1 MKKQPFWMKR
11 TAKNKNDMTRE
22 IVVDEI
28 QVHDDSRTMTLS
40 FASETPYERWFGPE
54 VLCVDETSMD
64 LQRFRD
70 GVGCLLFNHD
80 RDKVIGKI
88 ERAWVDNYRA
98 YADVTFDDDEFADVI
113 FNKVK
118 SGTLKGVSVGYRV
131 GEYTDVH
138 IDEDFAQ
145 GRIKGPCYVASKWQP
160 YEISIVSVPADT
172 TVGVNRSLNDFNV
185 VSIVQEEEISE
196 MGAKKKQNQNQINEV
211 GTDQQRQG
219 GALSVTP
226 VVGIDQQR
234 QGETPSVTPVAGTED
249 NARDAEIVVLRAIEE
264 ERARVSN
271 ISALCRH
278 FGVDATEYINN
289 GTSLSDAQRSVLAIV
304 NERNI
309 PTANIQMGEQEEDK
323 YRDAMSDAILLRGG
337 VQLENVAPGAQ
348 DLRGMRVRSMV
359 EEVLAREGVTN
370 VHRMGEE
377 ELLRAALTGT
387 SSLPGILSAAAN
399 KSMAKGYQAAQT
411 TFEQFTTV
419 GSNTDF
425 KEATRYRLSEA
436 GSLLEIK
443 ENGEFVQDEL
453 TEGSAKTKVLTYGR
467 GFSFTRQ
474 MIVNDD
480 LSALT
485 RIPSLYAAQ
494 AKRGINRLVYK
505 ALAEAK
511 FTAKDGNLA
520 GTGAALS
527 LATINEARQA
537 MRKQKNLRGEEFLN
551 ITPKYLIVPTNSEFL
566 ARQLLTSTSD
576 PNATHYGVTNPLKDS
591 LQIITDAELDAL
603 DTDAYYFLADQL
615 LMDTIEVTYLNGNQ
629 RPVIESQVAFDTL
642 GIRYR
647 IYMDYGVTVVDT
659 KGIYKNAGK

>member
-1 MKKQPFWMKR
+1 MKKQPFLMTR
-11 TAKNKNDMTRE
+11 TAKNKNDMFRE
-22 IVVDEI
+22 ISVGDVNFEG
-28 QVHDDSRTMTLS
+28 DSRKLTLS

-54 VLCVDETSMD
+54 VLCVDETAMNM
-64 LQRFRD
+64 QRFQD
-70 GVGCLLFNHD
+70 GLGCLLFNHD

-88 ERAWVDNYRA
+88 ERAWIEDNRA
-98 YADVTFDDDEFADVI
+98 YADVTFDDDEFADSI

-131 GEYTDVH
+131 GEYTEVR

-145 GRIKGPCYVASKWQP
+145 GRIKGPCYVASKWEP

-185 VSIVQEEEISE
+185 VSMVKEKEISE
-196 MGAKKKQNQNQINEV
+196 MEGNQNQINEV

-219 GALSVTP
+219 AMPNG
-226 VVGIDQQR
+226 
-234 QGETPSVTPVAGTED
+234 TPSATPVAGAEVPQD
-249 NARDAEIVVLRAIEE
+249 NARGAEAVLRAIEK

-271 ISALCRH
+271 ISELCRH
-278 FGVDATEYINN
+278 FGVDAAEYINN

-348 DLRGMRVRSMV
+348 DLRGMRMRSMI
-359 EEVLAREGVTN
+359 EEVLAREGVAN
-370 VHRMGEE
+370 LHRMGEE

-520 GTGAALS
+520 ATGAALS
-527 LATINEARQA
+527 LATIDEARQA

-551 ITPKYLIVPTNSEFL
+551 ITPKYLIVPTKSEFL

-576 PNATHYGVTNPLKDS
+576 PNATHYGVTNPLMGS

-603 DTDAYYFLADQL
+603 DTDAYYFLADQM

>member
-70 GVGCLLFNHD
+70 GVGCLLFNHG

-131 GEYTDVH
+131 GEYTEVR
-138 IDEDFAQ
+138 IDEGFAQ
-145 GRIKGPCYVASKWQP
+145 GRIKGPCYVASKWEP

-185 VSIVQEEEISE
+185 VSMIQEKEISE
-196 MGAKKKQNQNQINEV
+196 MGEEQNQINEV

-219 GALSVTP
+219 
-226 VVGIDQQR
+226 
-234 QGETPSVTPVAGTED
+234 ETPSVTPAASAEVPQD
-249 NARDAEIVVLRAIEE
+249 NARGAETVLRAIEE

-271 ISALCRH
+271 ISELCRH
-278 FGVDATEYINN
+278 FGVNATDYINN
-289 GTSLSDAQRSVLAIV
+289 GVSLAEAQRSVLAIV
-304 NERNI
+304 EERKV
-309 PTANIQMGEQEEDK
+309 PKANFEMGQQEEDK

-348 DLRGMRVRSMV
+348 ELRGMRVRSMF
-359 EEVLAREGVTN
+359 EEVLAREGVANT
-370 VHRMGEE
+370 HRMGEE

-520 GTGAALS
+520 GTGATLS

-576 PNATHYGVTNPLKDS
+576 PNATHYGVTNPLMGS

-603 DTDAYYFLADQL
+603 DTDAYYFLADQM

>member
-1 MKKQPFWMKR
+1 MKKQPFWMTR

-54 VLCVDETSMD
+54 VLCVDETAMNM
-64 LQRFRD
+64 QRFQD
-70 GVGCLLFNHD
+70 GLGCLLFNHD

-88 ERAWVDNYRA
+88 ERAWLEDNRA
-98 YADVTFDDDEFADVI
+98 YAEVTFDDDEFADSI

-138 IDEDFAQ
+138 IDESFAQ
-145 GRIKGPCYVASKWQP
+145 GRIKGPCYVASKWEP

-196 MGAKKKQNQNQINEV
+196 MGEKQNQNNEV
-211 GTDQQRQG
+211 GTDQQRH
-219 GALSVTP
+219 
-226 VVGIDQQR
+226 
-234 QGETPSVTPVAGTED
+234 GETPSATPVAGTEVPQD
-249 NARDAEIVVLRAIEE
+249 NARGAEEVTRAIEE

-271 ISALCRH
+271 ISELCRH
-278 FGVDATEYINN
+278 FGVNATDYINN
-289 GTSLSDAQRSVLAIV
+289 GVSLAEAQRSVLAIV
-304 NERNI
+304 EERKA
-309 PTANIQMGEQEEDK
+309 PKANLEMGQQEEDK

-348 DLRGMRVRSMV
+348 ELRGMRVRSMF
-359 EEVLAREGVTN
+359 EEVLAREGVANT
-370 VHRMGEE
+370 HRMGEE

-436 GSLLEIK
+436 GSLFEIK

-520 GTGAALS
+520 ATGAALS
-527 LATINEARQA
+527 LATIDEARQA

-551 ITPKYLIVPTNSEFL
+551 ITPKYLIVPTKSEFL

-576 PNATHYGVTNPLKDS
+576 PNATHYGVTNPLMGS

-603 DTDAYYFLADQL
+603 DTDAYYFLADQM

>member
-1 MKKQPFWMKR
+1 MKKQPFWMMR

-22 IVVDEI
+22 LVADEI

-54 VLCVDETSMD
+54 VLCVDETAMD
-64 LQRFRD
+64 MQRFHD

-88 ERAWVDNYRA
+88 ERAWIEDNRA
-98 YADVTFDDDEFADVI
+98 YADVTFDDDEFADSI

-131 GEYTDVH
+131 GEYTEVR

-145 GRIKGPCYVASKWQP
+145 GRIKGPCYVASKWEP

-185 VSIVQEEEISE
+185 VSMVKEKEISD
-196 MGAKKKQNQNQINEV
+196 MGENQNQINEV
-211 GTDQQRQG
+211 GN
-219 GALSVTP
+219 
-226 VVGIDQQR
+226 DQQR
-234 QGETPSVTPVAGTED
+234 QGEMPNGTSSATPVGAAEVPQD
-249 NARDAEIVVLRAIEE
+249 NARGAEAVLRAIEE

-271 ISALCRH
+271 ISELCRH
-278 FGVDATEYINN
+278 FGVDAAEYINN
-289 GTSLSDAQRSVLAIV
+289 GTSLSDAQRSVLDIV
-304 NERNI
+304 NKRNERNI
-309 PTANIQMGEQEEDK
+309 PTANIEMGEQEEDK

-348 DLRGMRVRSMV
+348 DLRGMRVRSMI
-359 EEVLAREGVTN
+359 EEVLAREGVAN

-467 GFSFTRQ
+467 SFSFTRQ

-511 FTAKDGNLA
+511 LTAKDGNLA

-527 LATINEARQA
+527 LATIDEARQA
-537 MRKQKNLRGEEFLN
+537 MRKQKNLRGVEFLN
-551 ITPKYLIVPTNSEFL
+551 ITPKYLIVPTKSEFL

-576 PNATHYGVTNPLKDS
+576 PNATHYGVTNPLMGS

-603 DTDAYYFLADQL
+603 DTDAYYFLADQM

-629 RPVIESQVAFDTL
+629 RPVIEPQVAFDTL

>member
-131 GEYTDVH
+131 GEYTEVR
-138 IDEDFAQ
+138 IDEGFAQ
-145 GRIKGPCYVASKWQP
+145 GRIKGPCYVASKWEP

-185 VSIVQEEEISE
+185 VSMIQEKEISE
-196 MGAKKKQNQNQINEV
+196 MGEEQNQINEV

-219 GALSVTP
+219 
-226 VVGIDQQR
+226 
-234 QGETPSVTPVAGTED
+234 ETPSVTPAASAEVPQD
-249 NARDAEIVVLRAIEE
+249 NARGAETVLRAIEE

-271 ISALCRH
+271 ISELCRH
-278 FGVDATEYINN
+278 FGVNATDYINN
-289 GTSLSDAQRSVLAIV
+289 GVSLAEAQRSVLAIV
-304 NERNI
+304 EERKV
-309 PTANIQMGEQEEDK
+309 PKANFEMGQQEEDK

-348 DLRGMRVRSMV
+348 ELRGMRVRSMF
-359 EEVLAREGVTN
+359 EEVLAREGVANT
-370 VHRMGEE
+370 HRMGEE

-399 KSMAKGYQAAQT
+399 KSMAKGYQVAQT

-520 GTGAALS
+520 ATGAALS
-527 LATINEARQA
+527 LATIDEARQA

-551 ITPKYLIVPTNSEFL
+551 ITPKYLIVPTKSEFL

-576 PNATHYGVTNPLKDS
+576 PNATHYGVTNPLMGS

-603 DTDAYYFLADQL
+603 DTDAYYFLADQM

>member
-1 MKKQPFWMKR
+1 MEKEPFWMMR
-11 TAKNKNDMTRE
+11 TAKNKNDMVRE
-22 IVVDEI
+22 LVVDEI
-28 QVHDDSRTMTLS
+28 KVHDDSRTMTLS

-54 VLCVDETSMD
+54 VLCVDETAMNM
-64 LQRFRD
+64 QRFQD
-70 GVGCLLFNHD
+70 GLGCLLFNHD

-88 ERAWVDNYRA
+88 ERAWLEDNRA
-98 YADVTFDDDEFADVI
+98 YADVTFDDDEFADSI

-131 GEYTDVH
+131 GEYTEVR
-138 IDEDFAQ
+138 IDEEYAE
-145 GRIKGPCYVASKWQP
+145 GRIKGPCYVASKWEP

-185 VSIVQEEEISE
+185 VSMIQEKEISE
-196 MGAKKKQNQNQINEV
+196 MGENQNQINEV

-219 GALSVTP
+219 EMPFA
-226 VVGIDQQR
+226 
-234 QGETPSVTPVAGTED
+234 TPVAGVVAGAEVPQD
-249 NARDAEIVVLRAIEE
+249 NARGAEAVLRAIEE

-271 ISALCRH
+271 ISELCRH

-348 DLRGMRVRSMV
+348 ELRGMRVRSMI

-505 ALAEAK
+505 ALSEAK

-520 GTGAALS
+520 VTGAELS
-527 LATINEARQA
+527 LATIDEARQA

-551 ITPKYLIVPTNSEFL
+551 ITPKYLIVPTKSEFL

-576 PNATHYGVTNPLKDS
+576 PNATHYGVTNPLMGS

-603 DTDAYYFLADQL
+603 DTDAYYFLADQM

>member
-64 LQRFRD
+64 LQRFHD

-88 ERAWVDNYRA
+88 ERAWVDDYRA

-196 MGAKKKQNQNQINEV
+196 MGAKKKQNQINEV
-211 GTDQQRQG
+211 GTDQQCQG
-219 GALSVTP
+219 EMLSVTS
-226 VVGIDQQR
+226 VV
-234 QGETPSVTPVAGTED
+234 GTED
-249 NARDAEIVVLRAIEE
+249 NARDAETVVLRAIEE

-271 ISALCRH
+271 ISELCRH
-278 FGVDATEYINN
+278 FGVNAADYINN
-289 GTSLSDAQRSVLAIV
+289 GTSLADAQRSVLAIV
-304 NERNI
+304 EERKA
-309 PTANIQMGEQEEDK
+309 PKANFEMGQQEEDK

-348 DLRGMRVRSMV
+348 ELCGMRVRSMF
-359 EEVLAREGVTN
+359 EEVLAREGVSNT
-370 VHRMGEE
+370 HRMGEE

-399 KSMAKGYQAAQT
+399 KSMAKGYQTAQT

-511 FTAKDGNLA
+511 FTDKDGNLA
-520 GTGAALS
+520 ATGAVLS
-527 LATINEARQA
+527 LATIDEARQA

-551 ITPKYLIVPTNSEFL
+551 ITPKYLIVPTKSEFL

-576 PNATHYGVTNPLKDS
+576 PNATHYGVTNPLMGS

-603 DTDAYYFLADQL
+603 DTDAYYFLADQM

>member
-131 GEYTDVH
+131 GEYTEVR
-138 IDEDFAQ
+138 IDEGFAQ
-145 GRIKGPCYVASKWQP
+145 GRIKGPCYVASKWEP

-185 VSIVQEEEISE
+185 VSMIQEKEISE
-196 MGAKKKQNQNQINEV
+196 MGEEQNQINEV

-219 GALSVTP
+219 
-226 VVGIDQQR
+226 
-234 QGETPSVTPVAGTED
+234 ETPSVTPAASAEVPQD
-249 NARDAEIVVLRAIEE
+249 NARGAETVLRAIEE

-271 ISALCRH
+271 ISELCRH
-278 FGVDATEYINN
+278 FGVNATDYINN
-289 GTSLSDAQRSVLAIV
+289 GVLAIV
-304 NERNI
+304 EERKV
-309 PTANIQMGEQEEDK
+309 PKANFEMGQQEEDK

-348 DLRGMRVRSMV
+348 ELRGMRVRSMF
-359 EEVLAREGVTN
+359 EEVLAREGVANT
-370 VHRMGEE
+370 HRMGEE

-480 LSALT
+480 LRALT

-494 AKRGINRLVYK
+494 AKRGINRSVYK

-520 GTGAALS
+520 ATGAALS
-527 LATINEARQA
+527 LATIDEARQA

-551 ITPKYLIVPTNSEFL
+551 ITPKYLIVPTKSEFL
-566 ARQLLTSTSD
+566 ARQFLTSTSD
-576 PNATHYGVTNPLKDS
+576 PNATHYGVTNPLMGS

-603 DTDAYYFLADQL
+603 DTDAYYFLADQM

>member
-1 MKKQPFWMKR
+1 MKKQPFWMTR

-54 VLCVDETSMD
+54 VLCVDETAMNM
-64 LQRFRD
+64 QRFQD
-70 GVGCLLFNHD
+70 GLGCLLFNHD

-88 ERAWVDNYRA
+88 ERAWLEDNRA
-98 YADVTFDDDEFADVI
+98 YAEVTFDDDEFADSI

-138 IDEDFAQ
+138 IDESFAQ
-145 GRIKGPCYVASKWQP
+145 GRIKGPCYVASKWEP

-196 MGAKKKQNQNQINEV
+196 MGEKQNQNNEV
-211 GTDQQRQG
+211 GTDQQRH
-219 GALSVTP
+219 
-226 VVGIDQQR
+226 
-234 QGETPSVTPVAGTED
+234 GETPSATPVAGTEVPQD
-249 NARDAEIVVLRAIEE
+249 NARGAEEVIRAIEE

-271 ISALCRH
+271 ISELCRH
-278 FGVDATEYINN
+278 FGVNATDYINN
-289 GTSLSDAQRSVLAIV
+289 GVSLAEAQRSVLAIV
-304 NERNI
+304 EERKA
-309 PTANIQMGEQEEDK
+309 PRANLEMGQQEEDK

-348 DLRGMRVRSMV
+348 ELRGMRVRSMF
-359 EEVLAREGVTN
+359 EEVLAREGVANT
-370 VHRMGEE
+370 HRMGEE

-436 GSLLEIK
+436 GSLFEIK

-520 GTGAALS
+520 ATGAALS
-527 LATINEARQA
+527 LATIDEARQA

-551 ITPKYLIVPTNSEFL
+551 ITPKYLIVPTKSEFL

-576 PNATHYGVTNPLKDS
+576 PNATHYGVTNPLMGS

-603 DTDAYYFLADQL
+603 DTDAYYFLADQM

>member
-1 MKKQPFWMKR
+1 MIPMKKEPFLMTR
-11 TAKNKNDMTRE
+11 TAKNKNDMFRE
-22 IVVDEI
+22 ISVGDVNFEG
-28 QVHDDSRTMTLS
+28 DSRTLTLS

-54 VLCVDETSMD
+54 VLCVDETAMNM
-64 LQRFRD
+64 QRFQD
-70 GVGCLLFNHD
+70 GLGCLLFNHD

-88 ERAWVDNYRA
+88 ERAWIEDNRA
-98 YADVTFDDDEFADVI
+98 YADVTFDDDEFADSI

-138 IDEDFAQ
+138 IDEGYAE
-145 GRIKGPCYVASKWQP
+145 GRIKGPCYVASKWEP

-185 VSIVQEEEISE
+185 VSMVKEKEISE
-196 MGAKKKQNQNQINEV
+196 MKGNQNQINEV

-219 GALSVTP
+219 EVPNG
-226 VVGIDQQR
+226 
-234 QGETPSVTPVAGTED
+234 TPSATPVAGAEVPQD
-249 NARDAEIVVLRAIEE
+249 NARGAEEVLRAIEE
-264 ERARVSN
+264 ERSRVSN
-271 ISALCRH
+271 ISELCRH
-278 FGVDATEYINN
+278 FGVNATDYINN
-289 GTSLSDAQRSVLAIV
+289 GTSLADAQRSVLAIV

-337 VQLENVAPGAQ
+337 IQLENVAPGAQ
-348 DLRGMRVRSMV
+348 ELRGMRVRSMI
-359 EEVLAREGVTN
+359 EEVLAREGVANT
-370 VHRMGEE
+370 HRMGEE

-520 GTGAALS
+520 TTGAALS
-527 LATINEARQA
+527 LATIDEARQA

-551 ITPKYLIVPTNSEFL
+551 ITPKYLIVPTKSEFL

-576 PNATHYGVTNPLKDS
+576 PNATHYGVTNPLMGS

-603 DTDAYYFLADQL
+603 DTDAYYFLADQM

-629 RPVIESQVAFDTL
+629 RPVIEHQVAFDTL

>member
-1 MKKQPFWMKR
+1 MIPMKKRPFLMTR
-11 TAKNKNDMTRE
+11 TAENKNDMFRE
-22 IVVDEI
+22 ISVGDVNFEG
-28 QVHDDSRTMTLS
+28 DSRTLTLS
-40 FASETPYERWFGPE
+40 FASETPYERWFGLE
-54 VLCVDETSMD
+54 VLCVDETAMNM
-64 LQRFRD
+64 QRFQD
-70 GVGCLLFNHD
+70 GLGCLLFNHD

-88 ERAWVDNYRA
+88 ERAWLENNRA
-98 YADVTFDDDEFADVI
+98 YADVTFDDDEFAEGV

-118 SGTLKGVSVGYRV
+118 SGTLRGVSVGYRV
-131 GEYTDVH
+131 GEYTEVR
-138 IDEDFAQ
+138 EDNKYAE
-145 GRIKGPCYVASKWQP
+145 GRIQGPCYVASKWEP
-160 YEISIVSVPADT
+160 YEISIVSVPADA
-172 TVGVNRSLNDFNV
+172 TVGVNRSLSDFNV
-185 VSIVQEEEISE
+185 VSMVQKKEISE
-196 MGAKKKQNQNQINEV
+196 MDENQNQINEV

-219 GALSVTP
+219 EMPNGTPSATP
-226 VVGIDQQR
+226 V
-234 QGETPSVTPVAGTED
+234 SGTEVPQD
-249 NARDAEIVVLRAIEE
+249 NARGAEAVLRAVEE

-271 ISALCRH
+271 ISELCRH

-309 PTANIQMGEQEEDK
+309 PTANIQMGDQEEDK

-348 DLRGMRVRSMV
+348 DLRGMRVRSMI
-359 EEVLAREGVTN
+359 EEVLAREGVAN

-467 GFSFTRQ
+467 AFSFTRQ

-511 FTAKDGNLA
+511 LTAKDGNLA
-520 GTGAALS
+520 DTGAALS
-527 LATINEARQA
+527 LATIDEARQA

-551 ITPKYLIVPTNSEFL
+551 ITPKYLIVPTKSEFL

-576 PNATHYGVTNPLKDS
+576 PNATHYGVTNPLMGS

-603 DTDAYYFLADQL
+603 DTDAYYFLADQM

-629 RPVIESQVAFDTL
+629 RPGIESQVAFDTL

>member
-1 MKKQPFWMKR
+1 MKKQPFWMTR

-54 VLCVDETSMD
+54 VLCVDETAMNM
-64 LQRFRD
+64 QRVQD
-70 GVGCLLFNHD
+70 GLGCLLFNHD

-88 ERAWVDNYRA
+88 ERAWLEDNRA
-98 YADVTFDDDEFADVI
+98 YAEVTFDDDEFADSI

-138 IDEDFAQ
+138 IDESFAQ
-145 GRIKGPCYVASKWQP
+145 GRIKGPCYVASKWEP

-196 MGAKKKQNQNQINEV
+196 MGEKQNQNNEV
-211 GTDQQRQG
+211 GTDQQRH
-219 GALSVTP
+219 
-226 VVGIDQQR
+226 
-234 QGETPSVTPVAGTED
+234 GETPSATPVAGTEVPQD
-249 NARDAEIVVLRAIEE
+249 NARGAEEVIRAIEE

-271 ISALCRH
+271 ISELCRH
-278 FGVDATEYINN
+278 FGVNATDYINN
-289 GTSLSDAQRSVLAIV
+289 GVSLAEAQRSVLAIV
-304 NERNI
+304 EERKA
-309 PTANIQMGEQEEDK
+309 PKANLEMGQQEEDK

-348 DLRGMRVRSMV
+348 ELRGMRVRSMF
-359 EEVLAREGVTN
+359 EEVLAREGVANT
-370 VHRMGEE
+370 HRMGEE

-436 GSLLEIK
+436 GSLFEIK

-511 FTAKDGNLA
+511 FTAKDGNVA
-520 GTGAALS
+520 ATGAALS
-527 LATINEARQA
+527 LATIDEARQA

-551 ITPKYLIVPTNSEFL
+551 ITPKYLIVPTKSEFL

-576 PNATHYGVTNPLKDS
+576 PNATHYGVTNPLMGS

-603 DTDAYYFLADQL
+603 DTDAYYFLADQM

>member
-1 MKKQPFWMKR
+1 MIPMKKQPFLMTR
-11 TAKNKNDMTRE
+11 TAKNKNDMFRE
-22 IVVDEI
+22 ISVGDVNFEG
-28 QVHDDSRTMTLS
+28 DSRTLTLS

-54 VLCVDETSMD
+54 VLCVDETAMNM
-64 LQRFRD
+64 QRFQD
-70 GVGCLLFNHD
+70 GLGCLLFNHD

-88 ERAWVDNYRA
+88 ERAWIEDNRA
-98 YADVTFDDDEFADVI
+98 YADVTFDDDEFADSI

-138 IDEDFAQ
+138 IDEGYAE
-145 GRIKGPCYVASKWQP
+145 GRIKGPCYVASKWEP
-160 YEISIVSVPADT
+160 YEISIVSVPADA

-185 VSIVQEEEISE
+185 VSMVKEKEISE
-196 MGAKKKQNQNQINEV
+196 MGEKQNQNQSNEV

-219 GALSVTP
+219 EMPNGTPSATP
-226 VVGIDQQR
+226 VVGAEVPQ
-234 QGETPSVTPVAGTED
+234 D
-249 NARDAEIVVLRAIEE
+249 NARGAEAVLRAIET

-271 ISALCRH
+271 ISELCRH
-278 FGVDATEYINN
+278 FGVDAAEYINN
-289 GTSLSDAQRSVLAIV
+289 GTSLADAQRSVLAIV

-348 DLRGMRVRSMV
+348 ELRGMRVRSMI
-359 EEVLAREGVTN
+359 EEVLAREGVANT
-370 VHRMGEE
+370 HRMGEE

-520 GTGAALS
+520 ATGAALS
-527 LATINEARQA
+527 LATIDEARQE

-551 ITPKYLIVPTNSEFL
+551 ITPKYLIVPTKSEFL

-576 PNATHYGVTNPLKDS
+576 PNATHYGVTNPLMGS

-603 DTDAYYFLADQL
+603 DTDAYYFLADQM

>member
-1 MKKQPFWMKR
+1 MKKQPFWMMR

-22 IVVDEI
+22 LVADEI

-54 VLCVDETSMD
+54 VLCVDETAMD
-64 LQRFRD
+64 MQRFHD

-88 ERAWVDNYRA
+88 ERAWIEDNRA
-98 YADVTFDDDEFADVI
+98 YADVTFDDDEFADSI

-131 GEYTDVH
+131 GEYTEVR
-138 IDEDFAQ
+138 IDEGFAQ
-145 GRIKGPCYVASKWQP
+145 GRIKGPCYVASKWEP

-185 VSIVQEEEISE
+185 VSMVKEKEISD
-196 MGAKKKQNQNQINEV
+196 MGENQNQINEV
-211 GTDQQRQG
+211 GN
-219 GALSVTP
+219 
-226 VVGIDQQR
+226 DQQR
-234 QGETPSVTPVAGTED
+234 QGEMPNGTSSATPVGAAEVPQD
-249 NARDAEIVVLRAIEE
+249 NARGAEAVLRAIEE

-278 FGVDATEYINN
+278 FGVDAAEYINN

-348 DLRGMRVRSMV
+348 ELRGMRVRSMF
-359 EEVLAREGVTN
+359 EEVLAREGEANT
-370 VHRMGEE
+370 HRMGEE

-520 GTGAALS
+520 ATGAALS
-527 LATINEARQA
+527 LATIDEARQA

-551 ITPKYLIVPTNSEFL
+551 ITPKYLIVPTKSEFL

-576 PNATHYGVTNPLKDS
+576 PNATHYGVTNPLMGS

-603 DTDAYYFLADQL
+603 DTDAYYFLADQM

>member
-11 TAKNKNDMTRE
+11 TAKNKNDMFRE
-22 IVVDEI
+22 ISVGDVNFEG
-28 QVHDDSRTMTLS
+28 DSRTLTLS
-40 FASETPYERWFGPE
+40 FASETPYERWFGTE
-54 VLCVDETSMD
+54 VLCVDETAMD
-64 LQRFRD
+64 MQRFHE
-70 GVGCLLFNHD
+70 GLGCLLFNHD

-88 ERAWVDNYRA
+88 ERAWLEDNRA
-98 YADVTFDDDEFADVI
+98 YADVTFDDDEFAEGV

-118 SGTLKGVSVGYRV
+118 SGTLRGVSVGYRV
-131 GEYTDVH
+131 GEYTEVRKDNKYA
-138 IDEDFAQ
+138 E
-145 GRIKGPCYVASKWQP
+145 GRIQGPCYVASKWEP
-160 YEISIVSVPADT
+160 YEISIVSVPADA

-185 VSIVQEEEISE
+185 VSMIQEKEISE
-196 MGAKKKQNQNQINEV
+196 MEGNQNQINEV

-219 GALSVTP
+219 EVPNG
-226 VVGIDQQR
+226 
-234 QGETPSVTPVAGTED
+234 TPSATPVAGAEVPQD
-249 NARDAEIVVLRAIEE
+249 NARGAEAVLRAIEE

-271 ISALCRH
+271 ISELCRH
-278 FGVDATEYINN
+278 FGVDAAEYINN

-348 DLRGMRVRSMV
+348 DLRGMRVRSMI
-359 EEVLAREGVTN
+359 EEVLAREGVPN

-399 KSMAKGYQAAQT
+399 KSMEKGYQAAQT
-411 TFEQFTTV
+411 TFEQFTAV

-467 GFSFTRQ
+467 SFSFTRQ
-474 MIVNDD
+474 MLVNDD
-480 LSALT
+480 LGALT

-511 FTAKDGNLA
+511 LTAKDGNLA
-520 GTGAALS
+520 ATGAALS

-576 PNATHYGVTNPLKDS
+576 PNATHYGVTNPLMGS

-603 DTDAYYFLADQL
+603 DTDAYYFLADQML
-615 LMDTIEVTYLNGNQ
+615 LNTIEVTYLNGNQ

>member
-1 MKKQPFWMKR
+1 MIPMKKQPFLMTR
-11 TAKNKNDMTRE
+11 TAKNKNDMFRE
-22 IVVDEI
+22 ISLGDVNFEG
-28 QVHDDSRTMTLS
+28 DSRKLTLS
-40 FASETPYERWFGPE
+40 FASETPYERWFSPE
-54 VLCVDETSMD
+54 VLCVDETAMNM
-64 LQRFRD
+64 QRFQD
-70 GVGCLLFNHD
+70 GLGCLLFNHD

-88 ERAWVDNYRA
+88 ERAWIEDNRA
-98 YADVTFDDDEFADVI
+98 YADVTFDDDEFADSI

-131 GEYTDVH
+131 GEYTEVR

-145 GRIKGPCYVASKWQP
+145 GRIKGPCYVASKWEP

-185 VSIVQEEEISE
+185 VSMVKEKEISE
-196 MGAKKKQNQNQINEV
+196 MEGNQNQINEV

-219 GALSVTP
+219 AMPNG
-226 VVGIDQQR
+226 
-234 QGETPSVTPVAGTED
+234 TPSATPVAGAEVPQD
-249 NARDAEIVVLRAIEE
+249 NARGAEAVLRAIEK

-271 ISALCRH
+271 ISELCRH
-278 FGVDATEYINN
+278 FGVDAAEYINN

-348 DLRGMRVRSMV
+348 DLRGMRMRSMI
-359 EEVLAREGVTN
+359 EEVLAREGVAN

-520 GTGAALS
+520 ATGAALS
-527 LATINEARQA
+527 LATIDEARQA

-551 ITPKYLIVPTNSEFL
+551 ITPKYLIVPTKSEFL

-576 PNATHYGVTNPLKDS
+576 PNATHYGVTNPLMGS

-603 DTDAYYFLADQL
+603 DTDAYYFLADQM

>member
-1 MKKQPFWMKR
+1 MKKQPFWMTR

-54 VLCVDETSMD
+54 VLCVDETAMNM
-64 LQRFRD
+64 QRFQD
-70 GVGCLLFNHD
+70 GLGCLLFNHD

-88 ERAWVDNYRA
+88 ERAWLEDNRA
-98 YADVTFDDDEFADVI
+98 YAEVTFDDDEFADSI

-138 IDEDFAQ
+138 IEESFAQ
-145 GRIKGPCYVASKWQP
+145 GRIKGPCYVASKWEP

-196 MGAKKKQNQNQINEV
+196 MGEKQNQNNEV
-211 GTDQQRQG
+211 GTDQQRH
-219 GALSVTP
+219 
-226 VVGIDQQR
+226 
-234 QGETPSVTPVAGTED
+234 GETPSATPVAGTEVPQD
-249 NARDAEIVVLRAIEE
+249 NARGAEEVIRAIEE

-271 ISALCRH
+271 ISELCRH
-278 FGVDATEYINN
+278 FGVNATDYINN
-289 GTSLSDAQRSVLAIV
+289 GVSLAEAQRSVLAIV
-304 NERNI
+304 EERKA
-309 PTANIQMGEQEEDK
+309 PKANLEMGQQEEDK

-348 DLRGMRVRSMV
+348 ELRGMRVRSMF
-359 EEVLAREGVTN
+359 EEVLAREGVANT
-370 VHRMGEE
+370 HRMGEE

-436 GSLLEIK
+436 GSLFEIK

-520 GTGAALS
+520 ATGAALS
-527 LATINEARQA
+527 LATIDEARQA

-551 ITPKYLIVPTNSEFL
+551 ITPKYLIVPTKSEFL

-576 PNATHYGVTNPLKDS
+576 PNATHYGVTNPLMGS

-603 DTDAYYFLADQL
+603 DTDAYYFLADQM

>member
-1 MKKQPFWMKR
+1 MKKQPFLMTR
-11 TAKNKNDMTRE
+11 TAKNKNDMFRE
-22 IVVDEI
+22 ISLGDVNFEG
-28 QVHDDSRTMTLS
+28 DSRKLTLS
-40 FASETPYERWFGPE
+40 FASETPYERWFSPE
-54 VLCVDETSMD
+54 VLCVDETAMNM
-64 LQRFRD
+64 QRFQD
-70 GVGCLLFNHD
+70 GLGCLLFNHD

-88 ERAWVDNYRA
+88 ERAWIEDNRA
-98 YADVTFDDDEFADVI
+98 YADVTFDDDEFADSI

-131 GEYTDVH
+131 GEYTEVR

-145 GRIKGPCYVASKWQP
+145 GRIKGPCYVASKWEP

-185 VSIVQEEEISE
+185 VSMVKEKEISE
-196 MGAKKKQNQNQINEV
+196 MEGNQNQINEV

-219 GALSVTP
+219 AMPNG
-226 VVGIDQQR
+226 
-234 QGETPSVTPVAGTED
+234 TPSATPVAGAEVPQD
-249 NARDAEIVVLRAIEE
+249 NARGAEAVLRAIEK

-271 ISALCRH
+271 ISELCRH
-278 FGVDATEYINN
+278 FGVDAAEYINN

-348 DLRGMRVRSMV
+348 DLRGMRMRSMI
-359 EEVLAREGVTN
+359 EEVLAREGVAN

-520 GTGAALS
+520 ATGAALS
-527 LATINEARQA
+527 LATIDEARQA

-551 ITPKYLIVPTNSEFL
+551 ITPKYLIVPTKSEFL

-576 PNATHYGVTNPLKDS
+576 PNATHYGVTNPLMGS

-603 DTDAYYFLADQL
+603 DTDAYYFLADQM

>member
-1 MKKQPFWMKR
+1 MEKEPFWMMR
-11 TAKNKNDMTRE
+11 TAKNKNDMVRE
-22 IVVDEI
+22 LVVDEI
-28 QVHDDSRTMTLS
+28 TVHDDSRTMTLS

-54 VLCVDETSMD
+54 VLCVDETAMNM
-64 LQRFRD
+64 QRFQD
-70 GVGCLLFNHD
+70 GLGCLLFNHD

-88 ERAWVDNYRA
+88 ERAWLEDNRA
-98 YADVTFDDDEFADVI
+98 YADVTFDDDEFADSI

-131 GEYTDVH
+131 GEYTEVR

-145 GRIKGPCYVASKWQP
+145 GRIKGPCYVASKWEP

-185 VSIVQEEEISE
+185 VSMVQEKEISE
-196 MGAKKKQNQNQINEV
+196 MEGNQNQINEV

-219 GALSVTP
+219 
-226 VVGIDQQR
+226 
-234 QGETPSVTPVAGTED
+234 EMPSATPVAGAVSGTEVPQD
-249 NARDAEIVVLRAIEE
+249 NARGAEAVLRAIEE

-271 ISALCRH
+271 ISELCRH
-278 FGVDATEYINN
+278 FGVDATEYINK

-309 PTANIQMGEQEEDK
+309 PTANIQMGEHEEDK

-348 DLRGMRVRSMV
+348 DLRGMRVRSMI
-359 EEVLAREGVTN
+359 EEVLAREGVAN

-505 ALAEAK
+505 ALSEAK

-520 GTGAALS
+520 VTGAELS
-527 LATINEARQA
+527 LATIDEARQA

-551 ITPKYLIVPTNSEFL
+551 ITPKYLIVPTKSEFL

-576 PNATHYGVTNPLKDS
+576 PNATHYGVTNPLMGS

-603 DTDAYYFLADQL
+603 DTDAYYFLTDQM

>member
-1 MKKQPFWMKR
+1 MIPMKKRPFLMTR
-11 TAKNKNDMTRE
+11 TAKNKNDMFRE
-22 IVVDEI
+22 ISVGDVNFEG
-28 QVHDDSRTMTLS
+28 DSRTLTLS
-40 FASETPYERWFGPE
+40 FASETPYKRWFGPE
-54 VLCVDETSMD
+54 VLCVDETAMNM
-64 LQRFRD
+64 QRFQD
-70 GVGCLLFNHD
+70 GLGCLLFNHD

-88 ERAWVDNYRA
+88 ERAWIENNRA
-98 YADVTFDDDEFADVI
+98 YADVTFDDDEFADSI

-131 GEYTDVH
+131 GEYTEVR
-138 IDEDFAQ
+138 IDEGYAE
-145 GRIKGPCYVASKWQP
+145 GRIKGPCYVASKWEP

-185 VSIVQEEEISE
+185 VSMVQEKEISE
-196 MGAKKKQNQNQINEV
+196 MDENQNQINEV
-211 GTDQQRQG
+211 GN
-219 GALSVTP
+219 
-226 VVGIDQQR
+226 DQQR
-234 QGETPSVTPVAGTED
+234 QGEMPNGTASATPVAGTEVPQD
-249 NARDAEIVVLRAIEE
+249 NARGAEAVLRAIEE

-271 ISALCRH
+271 ISELCRH

-309 PTANIQMGEQEEDK
+309 PTANIQMGDQEEDK

-348 DLRGMRVRSMV
+348 DLRGMRVRSMI
-359 EEVLAREGVTN
+359 EEVLEREGVAN

-485 RIPSLYAAQ
+485 RIPSLNAAQ

-511 FTAKDGNLA
+511 LTAKDGNLA

-527 LATINEARQA
+527 LATIDEARQA

-551 ITPKYLIVPTNSEFL
+551 ITPKYLIVPTKSEFL

-576 PNATHYGVTNPLKDS
+576 PNATHYGVTNPLMGS

-603 DTDAYYFLADQL
+603 DTDAYYFLADQM

-629 RPVIESQVAFDTL
+629 RPVIESQIAFDTL

>member
-1 MKKQPFWMKR
+1 MKKQPFWMTR

-88 ERAWVDNYRA
+88 ERVWVDNYRA

-131 GEYTDVH
+131 GEYTEVR
-138 IDEDFAQ
+138 IDEGFAQ
-145 GRIKGPCYVASKWQP
+145 GRIKGPCYVASKWEP

-185 VSIVQEEEISE
+185 VSMIQEKEISE
-196 MGAKKKQNQNQINEV
+196 MGEEQNQINEV

-219 GALSVTP
+219 
-226 VVGIDQQR
+226 
-234 QGETPSVTPVAGTED
+234 ETPSVTPAASAEVPQD
-249 NARDAEIVVLRAIEE
+249 NARGAETVLRAIEE

-271 ISALCRH
+271 ISELCRH
-278 FGVDATEYINN
+278 FGVNATDYINN
-289 GTSLSDAQRSVLAIV
+289 GVSLAEAQRSVLAIV
-304 NERNI
+304 EERKV
-309 PTANIQMGEQEEDK
+309 PKANFEMGQQEEDK

-348 DLRGMRVRSMV
+348 ELRGMRVRSMF
-359 EEVLAREGVTN
+359 EEVLAREGVANT
-370 VHRMGEE
+370 HRMGEE

-436 GSLLEIK
+436 GSLFEIK

-520 GTGAALS
+520 ATGAALS
-527 LATINEARQA
+527 LATVNEARQA

-551 ITPKYLIVPTNSEFL
+551 ITPKYLIVPTKSEFL

-576 PNATHYGVTNPLKDS
+576 PNATHYGVTNPLMGS

-603 DTDAYYFLADQL
+603 DTDAYYFLADQM

>member
-98 YADVTFDDDEFADVI
+98 YADATFDDDEFADVI

-219 GALSVTP
+219 EALSVTP

-271 ISALCRH
+271 ISELCRH
-278 FGVDATEYINN
+278 FGVNATDYINN
-289 GTSLSDAQRSVLAIV
+289 GVSLAEAQRSVLAIV
-304 NERNI
+304 EERKV
-309 PTANIQMGEQEEDK
+309 PKANFEMGQQEEDK

-348 DLRGMRVRSMV
+348 ELRGMRVRSMF
-359 EEVLAREGVTN
+359 EEVLAREGVANT
-370 VHRMGEE
+370 HRMGEE

-520 GTGAALS
+520 ATGAALS
-527 LATINEARQA
+527 LATIDEARQA

-551 ITPKYLIVPTNSEFL
+551 ITPKYLIVPTKSEFL

-576 PNATHYGVTNPLKDS
+576 PNATHYGVTNPLMGS

-603 DTDAYYFLADQL
+603 DTDAYYFLSDQM

>member
-1 MKKQPFWMKR
+1 MIPMKKQPFLMTR
-11 TAKNKNDMTRE
+11 TAKNKNDMFRE
-22 IVVDEI
+22 ISVGDVNFEG
-28 QVHDDSRTMTLS
+28 DSRKLTLS

-54 VLCVDETSMD
+54 VLCVDETAMNM
-64 LQRFRD
+64 QRFQD
-70 GVGCLLFNHD
+70 GLGCLLFNHD

-88 ERAWVDNYRA
+88 ERAWIEDNRA
-98 YADVTFDDDEFADVI
+98 YADVTFDDDEFADSI

-131 GEYTDVH
+131 GEYTEVR

-145 GRIKGPCYVASKWQP
+145 GRIKGPCYVASKWEP

-185 VSIVQEEEISE
+185 VSMVKEKEISE
-196 MGAKKKQNQNQINEV
+196 MEGNQNQINEV

-219 GALSVTP
+219 AMPNG
-226 VVGIDQQR
+226 
-234 QGETPSVTPVAGTED
+234 TPSATPVAGAEVPQD
-249 NARDAEIVVLRAIEE
+249 NARGAEAVLRAIEK

-271 ISALCRH
+271 ISELCRH
-278 FGVDATEYINN
+278 FGVDAAEYINN

-348 DLRGMRVRSMV
+348 DLRGMRMRSMI
-359 EEVLAREGVTN
+359 EEVLAREGVAN

-520 GTGAALS
+520 ATGAALS
-527 LATINEARQA
+527 LATIDEARQA

-551 ITPKYLIVPTNSEFL
+551 ITPKYLIVPTKSEFL

-576 PNATHYGVTNPLKDS
+576 PNATHYGVTNPLMGS

-603 DTDAYYFLADQL
+603 DTDAYYFLADQM

>member
-1 MKKQPFWMKR
+1 MKKQPFWMTR
-11 TAKNKNDMTRE
+11 TAKNKNDMVRE

-54 VLCVDETSMD
+54 VLCVDETAMD
-64 LQRFRD
+64 MQRFHD

-88 ERAWVDNYRA
+88 ERVWLEDNRA
-98 YADVTFDDDEFADVI
+98 YADVTFDEDEFADSI

-131 GEYTDVH
+131 GEYTEVR
-138 IDEDFAQ
+138 IDEGYAQ
-145 GRIKGPCYVASKWQP
+145 GRIKGPCYVASKWEP
-160 YEISIVSVPADT
+160 YEISIVSVPADA

-185 VSIVQEEEISE
+185 VSMVKEKEISE
-196 MGAKKKQNQNQINEV
+196 MGEKQNQNQSNEV

-219 GALSVTP
+219 EMPNGTPSATP
-226 VVGIDQQR
+226 VVGAEVPQ
-234 QGETPSVTPVAGTED
+234 D
-249 NARDAEIVVLRAIEE
+249 NARGAEAVLRAIET

-271 ISALCRH
+271 ISELCRH
-278 FGVDATEYINN
+278 FGVDAAEYINN
-289 GTSLSDAQRSVLAIV
+289 GTSLADAQRSVLAIV

-348 DLRGMRVRSMV
+348 DLRGMRVRSMI
-359 EEVLAREGVTN
+359 EEVLAREGVAN

-520 GTGAALS
+520 ATGAALS
-527 LATINEARQA
+527 LATIDEARQA

-551 ITPKYLIVPTNSEFL
+551 IIPKYLIVPTKSEFL

-576 PNATHYGVTNPLKDS
+576 PNATHYGITNPLMGS

-603 DTDAYYFLADQL
+603 DTDAYYFLADQM

>member
-1 MKKQPFWMKR
+1 MKKQPFWMTR

-54 VLCVDETSMD
+54 VLCVDETAMNM
-64 LQRFRD
+64 QRFQD
-70 GVGCLLFNHD
+70 GLGCLLFNHD

-88 ERAWVDNYRA
+88 ERAWLEDNRA
-98 YADVTFDDDEFADVI
+98 YAEVTFDDDEFADSI

-131 GEYTDVH
+131 GEYTEVR
-138 IDEDFAQ
+138 IDEGFAQ
-145 GRIKGPCYVASKWQP
+145 GRIKGPCYVASKWEP

-185 VSIVQEEEISE
+185 VSMIQEKEISE
-196 MGAKKKQNQNQINEV
+196 MGEEQNQINEV

-219 GALSVTP
+219 
-226 VVGIDQQR
+226 
-234 QGETPSVTPVAGTED
+234 ETPSVTPAASAEVPQD
-249 NARDAEIVVLRAIEE
+249 NARGAETVLRAIEE

-271 ISALCRH
+271 ISELCRH
-278 FGVDATEYINN
+278 FGVNATDYINN
-289 GTSLSDAQRSVLAIV
+289 GVSLAEAQRSVLAIV
-304 NERNI
+304 EERKV
-309 PTANIQMGEQEEDK
+309 PKANFEMGQQEEDK

-348 DLRGMRVRSMV
+348 ELRGMRVRSMF
-359 EEVLAREGVTN
+359 EEVLAREGVANT
-370 VHRMGEE
+370 HRMGEE

-520 GTGAALS
+520 ATGAALS
-527 LATINEARQA
+527 LATIDEARQA

-551 ITPKYLIVPTNSEFL
+551 ITPKYLIVPTKSEFL

-576 PNATHYGVTNPLKDS
+576 PNATHYGVTNPLMGS

-603 DTDAYYFLADQL
+603 DTDAYYFLADQM

>member
-1 MKKQPFWMKR
+1 MKKQLFWMTR
-11 TAKNKNDMTRE
+11 TAQNKNDMFRE
-22 IVVDEI
+22 ISVGDVNFEG
-28 QVHDDSRTMTLS
+28 DSRKLTLS

-54 VLCVDETSMD
+54 VLCVDETAMNM
-64 LQRFRD
+64 QRFQD
-70 GVGCLLFNHD
+70 GLGCLLFNHD

-88 ERAWVDNYRA
+88 ERAWLENNRA
-98 YADVTFDDDEFADVI
+98 YADVTFDDDEFADSI

-131 GEYTDVH
+131 GEYTDVR
-138 IDEDFAQ
+138 IDEGYAE
-145 GRIKGPCYVASKWQP
+145 GRIKGPCYVASKWEP

-185 VSIVQEEEISE
+185 VSRIQEKEISE
-196 MGAKKKQNQNQINEV
+196 MERNQNQINEV
-211 GTDQQRQG
+211 GN
-219 GALSVTP
+219 
-226 VVGIDQQR
+226 DQQR
-234 QGETPSVTPVAGTED
+234 QGEMPNGAPSATPVAGTEVPQD
-249 NARDAEIVVLRAIEE
+249 NARGAEVVLRAIEA

-271 ISALCRH
+271 ISELCRH

-309 PTANIQMGEQEEDK
+309 PTANIEMGEQEEDK

-348 DLRGMRVRSMV
+348 DLRGMRVRSMI
-359 EEVLAREGVTN
+359 EEVLAREGVAN

-603 DTDAYYFLADQL
+603 DTDAYYFLADQM

>member
-1 MKKQPFWMKR
+1 MIPMKKQPFLMTR
-11 TAKNKNDMTRE
+11 TAKNKNDMFRE
-22 IVVDEI
+22 IFVGDVNFEG
-28 QVHDDSRTMTLS
+28 DSRKLTLS

-54 VLCVDETSMD
+54 VLCVDETAMNM
-64 LQRFRD
+64 QRFQD
-70 GVGCLLFNHD
+70 GLGCLLFNHD

-88 ERAWVDNYRA
+88 ERAWIEDNRA
-98 YADVTFDDDEFADVI
+98 YADVTFDDDEFADSI

-131 GEYTDVH
+131 GEYTEVR

-145 GRIKGPCYVASKWQP
+145 GRIKGPCYVASKWEP

-185 VSIVQEEEISE
+185 VSMVKEKEISE
-196 MGAKKKQNQNQINEV
+196 MEGNQNQINEV

-219 GALSVTP
+219 AMPNG
-226 VVGIDQQR
+226 
-234 QGETPSVTPVAGTED
+234 TPSATPVAGAEVPQD
-249 NARDAEIVVLRAIEE
+249 NARGAEAVLRAIEK

-271 ISALCRH
+271 ISELCRH
-278 FGVDATEYINN
+278 FGVDAAEYINN

-348 DLRGMRVRSMV
+348 DLRGMRMRSMI
-359 EEVLAREGVTN
+359 EEVLAREGVAN

-520 GTGAALS
+520 ATGAALS
-527 LATINEARQA
+527 LATIDEARQA

-551 ITPKYLIVPTNSEFL
+551 ITPKYLIVPTKSEFL

-576 PNATHYGVTNPLKDS
+576 PNATHYGVTNPLMGS

-603 DTDAYYFLADQL
+603 DTDAYYFLADQM

>member
-1 MKKQPFWMKR
+1 MIPMKKQPFLMTR
-11 TAKNKNDMTRE
+11 TAKNKNDMFRE
-22 IVVDEI
+22 ISVGDVNFEG
-28 QVHDDSRTMTLS
+28 DSRTLTLS

-54 VLCVDETSMD
+54 VLCVDETAMNM
-64 LQRFRD
+64 QRFQD
-70 GVGCLLFNHD
+70 GLGCLLFNHD

-88 ERAWVDNYRA
+88 ERAWIEDNRA
-98 YADVTFDDDEFADVI
+98 YADVTFDDDEFADSI

-138 IDEDFAQ
+138 IDEGYAE
-145 GRIKGPCYVASKWQP
+145 GRIKGPCYVASKWEP

-185 VSIVQEEEISE
+185 VSMVKEKEISE
-196 MGAKKKQNQNQINEV
+196 MKGNQNQINEV
-211 GTDQQRQG
+211 GTDK
-219 GALSVTP
+219 
-226 VVGIDQQR
+226 QR
-234 QGETPSVTPVAGTED
+234 QGEVPNGTPSATPVAGAEVPQD
-249 NARDAEIVVLRAIEE
+249 NARGAEEVLRAIEE
-264 ERARVSN
+264 ERSRVSN
-271 ISALCRH
+271 ISELCRH
-278 FGVDATEYINN
+278 FGVNATDYINN
-289 GTSLSDAQRSVLAIV
+289 GTSLADAQRSVLAIV

-348 DLRGMRVRSMV
+348 ELRGMRVRSMI
-359 EEVLAREGVTN
+359 EEVLAREGVANT
-370 VHRMGEE
+370 HRMGEE

-520 GTGAALS
+520 ATGAALS
-527 LATINEARQA
+527 LATIDEARQE

-551 ITPKYLIVPTNSEFL
+551 ITPKYLIVPTKSEFL

-576 PNATHYGVTNPLKDS
+576 PNATHYGVTNPLMGS

-603 DTDAYYFLADQL
+603 DTDAYYFLADQM

>member
-40 FASETPYERWFGPE
+40 FASETPYERGFGPE

-131 GEYTDVH
+131 GEYTEVR
-138 IDEDFAQ
+138 IDEGFAQ
-145 GRIKGPCYVASKWQP
+145 GRIKGPCYVASKWEP

-185 VSIVQEEEISE
+185 VSMIQEKEISE
-196 MGAKKKQNQNQINEV
+196 MGEEQNQINEV

-219 GALSVTP
+219 
-226 VVGIDQQR
+226 
-234 QGETPSVTPVAGTED
+234 ETPSVTPAASAEVPQD
-249 NARDAEIVVLRAIEE
+249 NARGAETVLRAIEE

-271 ISALCRH
+271 ISELCRH
-278 FGVDATEYINN
+278 FGVNATDYINN
-289 GTSLSDAQRSVLAIV
+289 GVSLAEAQRSVLAIV
-304 NERNI
+304 EERKV
-309 PTANIQMGEQEEDK
+309 PKANFEMGQQEEDK

-348 DLRGMRVRSMV
+348 ELRGMRVRSMF
-359 EEVLAREGVTN
+359 EEVLAREGVANT
-370 VHRMGEE
+370 HRMGEE

-520 GTGAALS
+520 ATGAALS
-527 LATINEARQA
+527 LATIDEARQA

-551 ITPKYLIVPTNSEFL
+551 ITPKYLIVPTKSEFL

-576 PNATHYGVTNPLKDS
+576 PNATHYGVTNPLMGS

-603 DTDAYYFLADQL
+603 DTDAYYFLADQM

>member
-1 MKKQPFWMKR
+1 MKKQPFWMMR

-22 IVVDEI
+22 LVADEI

-54 VLCVDETSMD
+54 VLCVDETAMD
-64 LQRFRD
+64 MQRFHD

-88 ERAWVDNYRA
+88 ERAWIEDSRA
-98 YADVTFDDDEFADVI
+98 YADVTFDDDEFADSI

-131 GEYTDVH
+131 GEYTEVR
-138 IDEDFAQ
+138 IDEGFAQ
-145 GRIKGPCYVASKWQP
+145 GRIKGPCYVASKWEP

-185 VSIVQEEEISE
+185 VSMVKEKEISD
-196 MGAKKKQNQNQINEV
+196 MGENQNQINEV
-211 GTDQQRQG
+211 GN
-219 GALSVTP
+219 
-226 VVGIDQQR
+226 DQQR
-234 QGETPSVTPVAGTED
+234 QGEMPNGTSSATPVGAAEVPQD
-249 NARDAEIVVLRAIEE
+249 NARGAEAVLRAIEE

-271 ISALCRH
+271 ISELCRH
-278 FGVDATEYINN
+278 FGVDAAEYINN
-289 GTSLSDAQRSVLAIV
+289 GTSLSDAQRSVLDIV
-304 NERNI
+304 NKRNERNI
-309 PTANIQMGEQEEDK
+309 PTANIEMGEQEEDK
-323 YRDAMSDAILLRGG
+323 YREAMSDAILLRGG

-348 DLRGMRVRSMV
+348 DLRGMRVRSMI
-359 EEVLAREGVTN
+359 EEVLAREGVAN

-467 GFSFTRQ
+467 SFSFTRQ

-511 FTAKDGNLA
+511 LTAKDGNLA
-520 GTGAALS
+520 ATGAELS

-551 ITPKYLIVPTNSEFL
+551 ITPKYLIVPTKSEFL

-576 PNATHYGVTNPLKDS
+576 PNATHYGVTNPLMGS
-591 LQIITDAELDAL
+591 LQIITDAELDAF
-603 DTDAYYFLADQL
+603 DTDAYYFLADQM

-629 RPVIESQVAFDTL
+629 RPVIDSQVAFDTL
-642 GIRYR
+642 GVRYR
-647 IYMDYGVTVVDT
+647 IYIDYGVAVVDT

>member
-11 TAKNKNDMTRE
+11 TAQNKNDMIRE
-22 IVVDEI
+22 LVVDEI
-28 QVHDDSRTMTLS
+28 QVHDDSRTVTLS

-54 VLCVDETSMD
+54 VLCVDETAMNM
-64 LQRFRD
+64 QRFQD
-70 GVGCLLFNHD
+70 GLGCLLFNHD

-88 ERAWVDNYRA
+88 ERVWLEDNRA
-98 YADVTFDDDEFADVI
+98 YADVTFDDDEFADSI

-138 IDEDFAQ
+138 IDEVYAE
-145 GRIKGPCYVASKWQP
+145 GRIKGPCYVASKWEP

-185 VSIVQEEEISE
+185 VSMVKEKEISE
-196 MGAKKKQNQNQINEV
+196 MKGKPIQFNGV
-211 GTDQQRQG
+211 DTDQQRQEEMPNGTPSATPVG
-219 GALSVTP
+219 GAEVP
-226 VVGIDQQR
+226 Q
-234 QGETPSVTPVAGTED
+234 D
-249 NARDAEIVVLRAIEE
+249 NARGAEEVLRAIEE
-264 ERARVSN
+264 ERSRVSN
-271 ISALCRH
+271 ISELCRH
-278 FGVDATEYINN
+278 FGVNATDYINK
-289 GTSLSDAQRSVLAIV
+289 GTSLADAQRSVLAIV

-309 PTANIQMGEQEEDK
+309 PTANIEMGEQEEDK

-348 DLRGMRVRSMV
+348 DLRGMRVRSMF
-359 EEVLAREGVTN
+359 EEVLAREGVANT
-370 VHRMGEE
+370 HRMGEE

>member
-1 MKKQPFWMKR
+1 MKKQPFWMMR
-11 TAKNKNDMTRE
+11 TAKNKNDMVRE
-22 IVVDEI
+22 LVVDEI

-64 LQRFRD
+64 LQRFHD

-88 ERAWVDNYRA
+88 ERAWVDDYRA

-196 MGAKKKQNQNQINEV
+196 MGAKKKQNQINEV

-219 GALSVTP
+219 ETLSVTP
-226 VVGIDQQR
+226 VV
-234 QGETPSVTPVAGTED
+234 GTED
-249 NARDAEIVVLRAIEE
+249 NARDAETVVLRAIEE

-271 ISALCRH
+271 ISELCRH
-278 FGVDATEYINN
+278 FGVNAADYINN
-289 GTSLSDAQRSVLAIV
+289 GTSLADAQRSVLAIV
-304 NERNI
+304 EERKA
-309 PTANIQMGEQEEDK
+309 PKANFEMGQQEEDK

-348 DLRGMRVRSMV
+348 ELRGMRVRSMI
-359 EEVLAREGVTN
+359 EEVLAREGVANT
-370 VHRMGEE
+370 HRMGEE

-520 GTGAALS
+520 DTGAALS
-527 LATINEARQA
+527 LATIDEARQA

-551 ITPKYLIVPTNSEFL
+551 ITPKYLIVPTKSEFL

-576 PNATHYGVTNPLKDS
+576 PNATHYGVTNPLMGS

-603 DTDAYYFLADQL
+603 DTDAYYFLADQM

>member
-1 MKKQPFWMKR
+1 MTR
-11 TAKNKNDMTRE
+11 TAKNKNDMFRE
-22 IVVDEI
+22 ISVGDVNFEG
-28 QVHDDSRTMTLS
+28 DSRTLTLS

-54 VLCVDETSMD
+54 VLCVDETAMNM
-64 LQRFRD
+64 QRFQD
-70 GVGCLLFNHD
+70 GLGCLLFNHD

-88 ERAWVDNYRA
+88 ERAWIENNRA
-98 YADVTFDDDEFADVI
+98 YADVTFDDDEFADSI

-131 GEYTDVH
+131 GEYTEVR
-138 IDEDFAQ
+138 IDEGYAE
-145 GRIKGPCYVASKWQP
+145 GRIKGPCYVASKWEP

-185 VSIVQEEEISE
+185 VSMVQEKEISE
-196 MGAKKKQNQNQINEV
+196 MDENQNQINEV
-211 GTDQQRQG
+211 GN
-219 GALSVTP
+219 
-226 VVGIDQQR
+226 DQQR
-234 QGETPSVTPVAGTED
+234 QGEMPNGTASATPVAGTEVPQD
-249 NARDAEIVVLRAIEE
+249 NARGAEAVLRAIEE

-271 ISALCRH
+271 ISELCRH
-278 FGVDATEYINN
+278 FGMNATDYINN
-289 GTSLSDAQRSVLAIV
+289 GTSLADAQRSVLAIV

-348 DLRGMRVRSMV
+348 ELRGMRVRSMI
-359 EEVLAREGVTN
+359 EEVLAREGVAN

-467 GFSFTRQ
+467 SFSFTRQ

-480 LSALT
+480 LSALS

-511 FTAKDGNLA
+511 LTAKDGNLA

-527 LATINEARQA
+527 LATIDEARQA

-551 ITPKYLIVPTNSEFL
+551 ITPKYLIVPTKSEFL

-576 PNATHYGVTNPLKDS
+576 PNATHYGVTNPLMGS

-603 DTDAYYFLADQL
+603 DTDAYYFLADQM

-629 RPVIESQVAFDTL
+629 RPVIDSQVAFDTL

>member
-1 MKKQPFWMKR
+1 MKKQPFWMTR

-54 VLCVDETSMD
+54 VLCVDETAMNM
-64 LQRFRD
+64 QRFQD
-70 GVGCLLFNHD
+70 GLGCLLFNHD

-88 ERAWVDNYRA
+88 ERAWLEDNRA
-98 YADVTFDDDEFADVI
+98 YAEVTFDDDEFADSI

-138 IDEDFAQ
+138 IDESFAQ
-145 GRIKGPCYVASKWQP
+145 GRIKGPCYVASKWEP

-185 VSIVQEEEISE
+185 VSMIQEKEISE
-196 MGAKKKQNQNQINEV
+196 MGEEQNQINEV

-219 GALSVTP
+219 
-226 VVGIDQQR
+226 
-234 QGETPSVTPVAGTED
+234 ETPSVTPAASAEVPQD
-249 NARDAEIVVLRAIEE
+249 NARGAETVLRAIEE

-271 ISALCRH
+271 ISELCRH
-278 FGVDATEYINN
+278 FGVNATDYINK
-289 GTSLSDAQRSVLAIV
+289 GTSLADAQRSVLAIV

-348 DLRGMRVRSMV
+348 DLRGMRVRSMI
-359 EEVLAREGVTN
+359 EEVLAREGVAN

-576 PNATHYGVTNPLKDS
+576 PNATHYGVTNPLMGS

-603 DTDAYYFLADQL
+603 DIDAYYFLADQM

>member
-1 MKKQPFWMKR
+1 MKKQPFWMTR
-11 TAKNKNDMTRE
+11 TAKNKNDMVRE

-54 VLCVDETSMD
+54 VLCVDETAMD
-64 LQRFRD
+64 MQRFHD

-88 ERAWVDNYRA
+88 ERVWLEDNRA
-98 YADVTFDDDEFADVI
+98 YADVTFDEDEFADSI

-131 GEYTDVH
+131 GEYTEVR
-138 IDEDFAQ
+138 IDEGYAQ
-145 GRIKGPCYVASKWQP
+145 GRIKGPCYVASKWEP
-160 YEISIVSVPADT
+160 YEISIVSVPADA

-185 VSIVQEEEISE
+185 VSMVKEKEISE
-196 MGAKKKQNQNQINEV
+196 MGEKQNQNQSNEV

-219 GALSVTP
+219 EMPNGTPSATP
-226 VVGIDQQR
+226 VVGAEVPQ
-234 QGETPSVTPVAGTED
+234 D
-249 NARDAEIVVLRAIEE
+249 NARGAEAVLRAIET

-271 ISALCRH
+271 ISELCRH
-278 FGVDATEYINN
+278 FGVDAAEYINN
-289 GTSLSDAQRSVLAIV
+289 GTSLADAQRSVLAIV

-348 DLRGMRVRSMV
+348 DLRGMRVRSMI
-359 EEVLAREGVTN
+359 EEVLAREGVAN

-520 GTGAALS
+520 ATGAALS
-527 LATINEARQA
+527 LATIDEARQA

-551 ITPKYLIVPTNSEFL
+551 IIPKYLIVPTKSEFL

-576 PNATHYGVTNPLKDS
+576 PNATHYGITNPLMGS

-603 DTDAYYFLADQL
+603 DTDAYYFLADQM

-647 IYMDYGVTVVDT
+647 IYMEYGVTVVDT

>member
-1 MKKQPFWMKR
+1 MILMKKQPFWMEK
-11 TAKNKNDMTRE
+11 TAKNKNDMVRE
-22 IVVDEI
+22 LVVDEI

-54 VLCVDETSMD
+54 VLCVDETAMD
-64 LQRFRD
+64 LQRFHD

-80 RDKVIGKI
+80 RDKVIGRI
-88 ERAWVDNYRA
+88 ERAWVDDYRA

-138 IDEDFAQ
+138 IDEGYAE
-145 GRIKGPCYVASKWQP
+145 GRIKGPCYVASQWEP

-172 TVGVNRSLNDFNV
+172 TVGVNRSLSDFNV
-185 VSIVQEEEISE
+185 VSMVKEKEISE
-196 MGAKKKQNQNQINEV
+196 MKGKPIQFKEV
-211 GTDQQRQG
+211 DTDQQRQEEMPNG
-219 GALSVTP
+219 TPSATP
-226 VVGIDQQR
+226 VVG
-234 QGETPSVTPVAGTED
+234 TEVPQD
-249 NARDAEIVVLRAIEE
+249 NACGAEAVLRAIEE

-271 ISALCRH
+271 ISELCRH
-278 FGVDATEYINN
+278 FGVNATDYINN
-289 GTSLSDAQRSVLAIV
+289 GTSLADAQRSVLAIV

-337 VQLENVAPGAQ
+337 VQLETVAPGAQ
-348 DLRGMRVRSMV
+348 DLRGMRVRSMI
-359 EEVLAREGVTN
+359 EEVLAREGVAN

-387 SSLPGILSAAAN
+387 STLPGILSAAAN

-527 LATINEARQA
+527 LATIDEARQA

-576 PNATHYGVTNPLKDS
+576 PNATHYGVTNPLMGS

-603 DTDAYYFLADQL
+603 DTDAYYFLADQM

-629 RPVIESQVAFDTL
+629 RPVIEPQVAFDTL

>member
-1 MKKQPFWMKR
+1 MKKQPFWMTR

-54 VLCVDETSMD
+54 VLCVDETAMNM
-64 LQRFRD
+64 QRFQD
-70 GVGCLLFNHD
+70 GLGCLLFNHD

-88 ERAWVDNYRA
+88 ERAWLEDNRA
-98 YADVTFDDDEFADVI
+98 YAEVTFDDDEFADSI

-138 IDEDFAQ
+138 IDESFAQ
-145 GRIKGPCYVASKWQP
+145 GRIKGPCYVASKWEP

-196 MGAKKKQNQNQINEV
+196 MGEKQNQNNEV
-211 GTDQQRQG
+211 GTDQQRH
-219 GALSVTP
+219 
-226 VVGIDQQR
+226 
-234 QGETPSVTPVAGTED
+234 GETPSATPVAGTEVPQD
-249 NARDAEIVVLRAIEE
+249 NARGAEEVIRAIEE

-271 ISALCRH
+271 ISELCRH
-278 FGVDATEYINN
+278 FGVNATDYINN
-289 GTSLSDAQRSVLAIV
+289 GVSLAEAQRSVLAIV
-304 NERNI
+304 EERKA
-309 PTANIQMGEQEEDK
+309 PKANLEMGQQEEDK

-348 DLRGMRVRSMV
+348 ELRGMRVRSMF
-359 EEVLAREGVTN
+359 EEVLAREGVAN
-370 VHRMGEE
+370 AHRMGEE

-399 KSMAKGYQAAQT
+399 KSMEKGYQAAQT
-411 TFEQFTTV
+411 TFEQFTAV

-467 GFSFTRQ
+467 SFSFTRQ
-474 MIVNDD
+474 MLVNDD
-480 LSALT
+480 LGALT

-511 FTAKDGNLA
+511 LTAKDGNLA
-520 GTGAALS
+520 ATGAALS

-576 PNATHYGVTNPLKDS
+576 PNATHYGVTNPLMGS

-603 DTDAYYFLADQL
+603 DTDAYYFLADQM

>member
-1 MKKQPFWMKR
+1 MKKQPFWMTR

-54 VLCVDETSMD
+54 VLCVDETAMNM
-64 LQRFRD
+64 QRFQD
-70 GVGCLLFNHD
+70 GLGCLLFNHD

-88 ERAWVDNYRA
+88 ERAWLEDNRA
-98 YADVTFDDDEFADVI
+98 YAEVTFDDDEFADSI

-138 IDEDFAQ
+138 IDESFAQ
-145 GRIKGPCYVASKWQP
+145 GRIKGPCYVASMWEP

-196 MGAKKKQNQNQINEV
+196 MGEKQNQNNEV
-211 GTDQQRQG
+211 GTDQQRH
-219 GALSVTP
+219 
-226 VVGIDQQR
+226 
-234 QGETPSVTPVAGTED
+234 GETPSATPVAGTEVPQD
-249 NARDAEIVVLRAIEE
+249 NARGAEEVIRAIEE

-271 ISALCRH
+271 ISELCRH
-278 FGVDATEYINN
+278 FGVNATDYINN
-289 GTSLSDAQRSVLAIV
+289 GVSLAEAQRSVLAIV
-304 NERNI
+304 EERKA
-309 PTANIQMGEQEEDK
+309 PKANLEMGQQEEDK

-348 DLRGMRVRSMV
+348 ELRGMRVRSMF
-359 EEVLAREGVTN
+359 EEVLAREGVANT
-370 VHRMGEE
+370 HRMGEE

-436 GSLLEIK
+436 GSLFEIK

-494 AKRGINRLVYK
+494 AKRGINRLVYE

-520 GTGAALS
+520 ATGAALS
-527 LATINEARQA
+527 LATIDEARQA

-551 ITPKYLIVPTNSEFL
+551 ITPKYLIVPTKSEFL

-576 PNATHYGVTNPLKDS
+576 PNATHYGVTNPLMGS

-603 DTDAYYFLADQL
+603 DTDAYYFLADQM

>member
-1 MKKQPFWMKR
+1 MKKQPFWMTR
-11 TAKNKNDMTRE
+11 ASKNKNDMFRE
-22 IVVDEI
+22 ISVGDVNFEG
-28 QVHDDSRTMTLS
+28 DSRTLTLS

-64 LQRFRD
+64 MQRFHD
-70 GVGCLLFNHD
+70 GVACLLFNHD

-88 ERAWVDNYRA
+88 ERAWIEDNRA
-98 YADVTFDDDEFADVI
+98 YADVTFDDDEFADSI

-138 IDEDFAQ
+138 IDEGYAE
-145 GRIKGPCYVASKWQP
+145 GRIKGPCYVASKWEP

-185 VSIVQEEEISE
+185 VSMVKEKEISE
-196 MGAKKKQNQNQINEV
+196 MKGNQNQINEV

-219 GALSVTP
+219 EVPNG
-226 VVGIDQQR
+226 
-234 QGETPSVTPVAGTED
+234 TPSATPVAGAEVPQD
-249 NARDAEIVVLRAIEE
+249 NARGAEEVLRAIEE
-264 ERARVSN
+264 ERSRVSN
-271 ISALCRH
+271 ISELCRH
-278 FGVDATEYINN
+278 FGVNATDYINN
-289 GTSLSDAQRSVLAIV
+289 GTSLADAQRSVLAIV
-304 NERNI
+304 NERHI

-337 VQLENVAPGAQ
+337 IQLENVAPGAQ
-348 DLRGMRVRSMV
+348 ELRGMRVRSMI
-359 EEVLAREGVTN
+359 EEILAREGVANT
-370 VHRMGEE
+370 HRMGEE

-520 GTGAALS
+520 ATGAALS
-527 LATINEARQA
+527 LATIDEARQA

-551 ITPKYLIVPTNSEFL
+551 ITPKYLIVPTKSEFL

-576 PNATHYGVTNPLKDS
+576 PNATHYGVTNPLMGS

-603 DTDAYYFLADQL
+603 DTDAYYFLADQM